1 MQWQAA
7 VTLGVFLLVFGLLA
21 LTRIGPD
28 LVMLGG
34 LTLLLTAR
42 VLTVD
47 EALIGF
53 ANESVVTVAALFVV
67 AAGMRETGAIV
78 PLAERVL
85 GRPKSLL
92 SARVRAMLPSAAIS
106 AFINNTPLVA
116 MLLPVVSDWAR
127 KNRIPVSKILL
138 PFNYAVI
145 LGGLCT
151 LIGTSANLV
160 VNGLLITQAGLP
172 QGLGLFEPT
181 WIGVPC
187 AIAGLAYLVA
197 FGGRLLPDRES
208 VTGPGGDFRE
218 YTVEMTVERGSVL
231 DGRTIE
237 QAGLRHLPGLYLMEI
252 ERDGD
257 VLAAVGGQERLRAGD
272 RLVFV
277 GMVESVVDL
286 QKIRGL
292 KPATNQVFKLD
303 APRAHRCLIE
313 AVVSDTCPLVG
324 QTVRDGRFRAV
335 YGAAIIAVARNGERV
350 RKKIGD
356 IVLQP
361 GDTLLLET
369 HPVFLD
375 RQRNSRD
382 FFLVGRVENSTPPP
396 HERAGV
402 ALVILTVMV
411 ATAGLGLLKTVNAA
425 MLAAGAMILGGC
437 CTGAHARRSIDWPLL
452 LVIGSSFGIC
462 RAMQT
467 SRAADLIVQALT
479 RGAEGH
485 PWLALALVYVAM
497 MLSAEIMQRNAAVAL
512 VFPVALATARSLG
525 VSPMPFA
532 MAVMMAASCGFA
544 SPIAYQ
550 TNMMVYGPGGYRLG
564 DYVRFGGPLNLIVGT
579 ATVLLAPLIWPF
591 R

>member
-7 VTLGVFLLVFGLLA
+7 VTLGVLVLVLGMLA
-21 LTRIGPD
+21 LTRVGPD

-34 LTLLLTAR
+34 MTLLLTAR
-42 VLTVD
+42 VLTPE
-47 EALIGF
+47 EALAGF
-53 ANESVVTVAALFVV
+53 ANESVMTVAALFVV
-67 AAGMRETGAIV
+67 AAGVRETGAIV

-85 GRPKSLL
+85 GRPTSLL
-92 SARVRAMLPSAAIS
+92 SAQARAMLPSAAIS

-116 MLLPVVSDWAR
+116 MLLPVVNDWAR
-127 KNRIPVSKILL
+127 KNGIPASKILL

-151 LIGTSANLV
+151 LIGTSTNLI
-160 VNGLLITQAGLP
+160 VNGMLITQAGLP
-172 QGLGLFEPT
+172 GLGLFDPT
-181 WIGVPC
+181 WVGVPC
-187 AIAGLAYLVA
+187 AVAGLAYLLA
-197 FGGRLLPDRES
+197 FGRHVLPDRES
-208 VTGPGGDFRE
+208 VTSALGDSRA
-218 YTVEMTVERGSVL
+218 YTVEMMVDAGSIL
-231 DGRTIE
+231 AGQSIE
-237 QAGLRHLPGLYLMEI
+237 QAGLRRLPGLYLMEI
-252 ERDGD
+252 EREGE
-257 VLAAVGGQERLRAGD
+257 VLAAVGGQERLLAGD

-277 GMVESVVDL
+277 GLVESVVDL

-303 APRAHRCLIE
+303 APRSHRCLIE

-324 QTVRDGRFRAV
+324 QTIRDGRFRSV

-350 RKKIGD
+350 QKKIGD

-369 HPVFLD
+369 HPVFAE

-402 ALVILTVMV
+402 ALAIVTAMV
-411 ATAGLGLLKTVNAA
+411 ALAGFGLLRTVNAA

-437 CTGAHARRSIDWPLL
+437 CTGAHARRAIDWPLL
-452 LVIGSSFGIC
+452 LVIGASFGIG
-462 RAMQT
+462 RAMQV
-467 SRAADLIVQALT
+467 SGAADLLVGGLT
-479 RGAEGH
+479 HGSAGR
-485 PWLALALVYVAM
+485 PWLALALVYLAM
-497 MLSAEIMQRNAAVAL
+497 MLCAEIMSRNAAVAL
-512 VFPVALATARSLG
+512 VFPVAMATARSLS

-544 SPIAYQ
+544 SPVAYQ
-550 TNMMVYGPGGYRLG
+550 TNMMVYGPGGYRFG
-564 DYVRFGGPLNLIVGT
+564 DYLRFGGPLNLIVGVVT
-579 ATVLLAPLIWPF
+579 ILLAPLIWPF

>member
-7 VTLGVFLLVFGLLA
+7 VTLGVFLLVLA
-21 LTRIGPD
+21 TLVLTRIGPD

-34 LTLLLTAR
+34 VTLLLTAG
-42 VLTVD
+42 VLKPD
-47 EALIGF
+47 EALAGF

-67 AAGMRETGAIV
+67 AAGVRETGAIV

-85 GRPKSLL
+85 GWPKSLL
-92 SARVRAMLPSAAIS
+92 SAQARAMCPSAAIS

-127 KNRIPVSKILL
+127 KNRIPASKILL

-151 LIGTSANLV
+151 LIGTSSNLV
-160 VNGLLITQAGLP
+160 VNGLLISQTGIS
-172 QGLGLFEPT
+172 LGLFEPT

-187 AIAGLAYLVA
+187 AVAGLAYLLA
-197 FGGRLLPDRES
+197 FGRRLLPERES
-208 VTGPGGDFRE
+208 ATSPLGDSRE
-218 YTVEMTVERGSVL
+218 YTVEMTVDAGSIL
-231 DGRTIE
+231 AGQTIE

-252 ERDGD
+252 EREGE

-277 GMVESVVDL
+277 GLVESVVDL

-303 APRAHRCLIE
+303 APRSHRCLIE

-324 QTVRDGRFRAV
+324 QTIRDGRFRSV

-350 RKKIGD
+350 RKKVGD
-356 IVLQP
+356 IILQP

-402 ALVILTVMV
+402 ALAIVTAMV
-411 ATAGLGLLKTVNAA
+411 AIAGLGLLKTVNAA

-437 CTGAHARRSIDWPLL
+437 CSGAHARRAVDWPLL
-452 LVIGSSFGIC
+452 LVIAASFGIG
-462 RAMQT
+462 RAMQV
-467 SRAADLIVQALT
+467 SGAADLIVGGLT
-479 RGAEGH
+479 QGAAGH

-497 MLSAEIMQRNAAVAL
+497 MLCAEIMSRNAGVAL
-512 VFPVALATARSLG
+512 VFPVAMATARSLD

-544 SPIAYQ
+544 SPVAYQ
-550 TNMMVYGPGGYRLG
+550 TNMMVYGPGGYRFG
-564 DYVRFGGPLNLIVGT
+564 DYLRVGGPLNLVVG
-579 ATVLLAPLIWPF
+579 AVAVLLAPLIWPF
-591 R
+591 K